1 MTITR
6 KFSVTPHI
14 DYLLAAC
21 AQTLFA
27 LRTLRHHGLH
37 SNSVQAIFQATVI
50 AQLAYALPAWVGFAN
65 VADCAR
71 LEAFLKR
78 SISFGYR
85 SASSPNFARI
95 TDEADNKLFRNILS
109 NSSHLLHPLLPPLRD
124 SHYNLRD
131 RSHPHQLPART
142 TTLRDCNFIIRMLY
156 KKAASSTAH

>member
-14 DYLLAAC
+14 NYLLAAC

-37 SNSVQAIFQATVI
+37 NNPVQAILATV
-50 AQLAYALPAWVGFAN
+50 
-65 VADCAR
+65 VAISSSMHRRLGWASQMLRYDSAR
-71 LEAFLKR
+71 LQAFLKR

-95 TDEADNKLFRNILS
+95 VDEADNKLFSNILS
-109 NSSHLLHPLLPPLRD
+109 NTSHLLHPLLPPLRD
-124 SHYNLRD
+124 SHY
-131 RSHPHQLPART
+131 T
-142 TTLRDCNFIIRMLY
+142 TSMTVHTLTSFQPELQ
-156 KKAASSTAH
+156 H